1 MPYRRAMC
9 FALLFHLLWILAAV
23 PIVSRQH
30 RRPASAAAW
39 IAVIGLLP
47 VFGTLLYLLAGFR
60 KRPRPR
66 KIPKQHKELRFDDRL
81 ERIIHAGCGTCTTIH
96 NEVRLLHNGNN
107 AFTALIA
114 ALQRATRSIHMEYYI
129 FCDDRIGRTIADIL
143 IRKARAGLEVR
154 IIYDAVGS
162 RRMSRSL
169 LHRMR
174 DAGVEVHPFE
184 PLRFPWFTPRSTH
197 RNHRKIVV
205 TDGKTAFLGGIN
217 IAKYYLDGDCM
228 GKWRDEHLCIE
239 GDAVADL
246 QRLFLTDWAHVS
258 GLRLDPDRHIA
269 RHAIRRETPLQV
281 AWAGD
286 GSTRPTLAEAFT
298 TAIMSAQKR
307 IRICSP
313 YFLPP
318 ALLLDALRMA
328 ARSGVQVEAM
338 IPSCSDSRIADLITD
353 AYVEELL
360 DADIALYCYDK
371 GFLHAKLLLVDD
383 SLASIGTA
391 NMDYRSLM
399 DNWEVTVFIRDR
411 RIAEELSRSFDKDL
425 AACRRITRATW
436 NPSGRRRLLSDVL
449 RLASPLM

>member
-1 MPYRRAMC
+1 MC
-9 FALLFHLLWILAAV
+9 FVLLIHLLWILAAV
-23 PIVSRQH
+23 PVVSHQH

-47 VFGTLLYLLAGFR
+47 VLGTLLYLLAGFR
-60 KRPRPR
+60 RHPSPR
-66 KIPKQHKELRFDDRL
+66 KAPERHAELRFDDRL
-81 ERIIHAGCGTCTTIH
+81 ERIIRAGCGTRTTLH

-129 FCDDRIGRTIADIL
+129 FCDDRIGLTIADIL
-143 IRKARAGLEVR
+143 VRKARAGVEVR
-154 IIYDAVGS
+154 VIYDAVGS
-162 RRMSRSL
+162 RGMSRSL
-169 LHRMR
+169 LRRMR
-174 DAGVEVHPFE
+174 DAGIEVRAFE
-184 PLRFPWFTPRSTH
+184 PLRFPWFTPRSTR

-239 GDAVADL
+239 GDAVTDL
-246 QRLFLTDWAHVS
+246 QRLFLADWAHV
-258 GLRLDPDRHIA
+258 GGERLDAGRYIA
-269 RHAIRRETPLQV
+269 RHAVRRKTPLQV

-286 GSTRPTLAEAFT
+286 GATRPTLAEAFA
-298 TAIMSAQKR
+298 TAIMTARKR

-328 ARSGVQVEAM
+328 ARSGVRVEAM
-338 IPSCSDSRIADLITD
+338 IPSCSDSRMADLITD
-353 AYVEELL
+353 SYVEELL
-360 DADIALYCYDK
+360 DADIALYCYNK
-371 GFLHAKLLLVDD
+371 GFLHAKLLLIDD
-383 SLASIGTA
+383 CLASVGTA
-391 NMDYRSLM
+391 NMDYRSLA
-399 DNWEVTVFIRDR
+399 DNWEVTAFIRDR
-411 RIAEELSRSFDKDL
+411 GIAEELSETFDRDL

-436 NPSGRRRLLSDVL
+436 NPSARRRLLSDVL

>member
-1 MPYRRAMC
+1 
-9 FALLFHLLWILAAV
+9 
-23 PIVSRQH
+23 
-30 RRPASAAAW
+30 
-39 IAVIGLLP
+39 
-47 VFGTLLYLLAGFR
+47 
-60 KRPRPR
+60 
-66 KIPKQHKELRFDDRL
+66 
-81 ERIIHAGCGTCTTIH
+81 
-96 NEVRLLHNGNN
+96 
-107 AFTALIA
+107 
-114 ALQRATRSIHMEYYI
+114 
-129 FCDDRIGRTIADIL
+129 
-143 IRKARAGLEVR
+143 
-154 IIYDAVGS
+154 
-162 RRMSRSL
+162 
-169 LHRMR
+169 
-174 DAGVEVHPFE
+174 
-184 PLRFPWFTPRSTH
+184 
-197 RNHRKIVV
+197 
-205 TDGKTAFLGGIN
+205 
-217 IAKYYLDGDCM
+217 M

-298 TAIMSAQKR
+298 TAIMSARKR

-391 NMDYRSLM
+391 NMDYRSLT